1 MESVKN
7 TVGTPITYTKGYY
20 TEVEAERM
28 AQKLNA
34 KVVYKKDHTKV
45 FNKKLGDYVD
55 DYPLAKYLIKNS
67 AKIILYVQVKEN
79 LYAIIVEKGIR
90 D

>member
-1 MESVKN
+1 METVKN
-7 TVGTPITYTKGYY
+7 IDGTPKTYTKGYY

>member
-7 TVGTPITYTKGYY
+7 IVGTPKSYIKGYY
-20 TEVEAERM
+20 TKVEAERM

-34 KVVYKKDHTKV
+34 KVVYKKEHVKIY
-45 FNKKLGDYVD
+45 NKKLGEYVD

-67 AKIILYVQVKEN
+67 AKIILYVQVNEN
-79 LYAIIVEKGIR
+79 LYAIIEEKGILE
-90 D
+90 

>member
-1 MESVKN
+1 MNSEQK
-7 TVGTPITYTKGYY
+7 PKYIKRYY

-34 KVVYKKDHTKV
+34 KVVYKKEHTKV
-45 FNKKLGDYVD
+45 FNKKLGEYVD
-55 DYPLAKYLIKNS
+55 DYPLDKYLIKNS
-67 AKIILYVQVKEN
+67 AKIIEYVQVKEN
-79 LYAIIVEKGIR
+79 LYAIIVEKGIC